1 MCKFIPFHDYI
12 LVKPEKDITTGT
24 SFYWGKV
31 IDMSANLDNIEIGDK
46 VCYRVDEETI
56 ILIDGSILLHIKRN
70 FLGKI
75 KIKDRMKVTED
86 ALSGSPQEKLLFDY
100 DSEDDEETKLEILTE
115 AMGKLF
121 LSNYD
126 SERSYRK
133 KLLFD
138 IATAHLFYHDNY
150 RRTIWNSSVDAN
162 SDGLKGSYNK
172 TIIEKCIAS
181 LKRLIEDNPALVVRY
196 DKKVFKAIL
205 SHLKSLNRLL

>member
-1 MCKFIPFHDYI
+1 MCKFIPFYDYV
-12 LVKPEKDITTGT
+12 LVEPEKDITTET
-24 SFYWGKV
+24 SLCWGKV
-31 IDMSANLDNIEIGDK
+31 IDISANLDNIEIGDK

-56 ILIDGSILLHIKRN
+56 ILIDGSILLHRKRN
-70 FLGKI
+70 ILGKI

-86 ALSGSPQEKLLFDY
+86 DVPGSPQEKLLFDY